1 MEEYCNKYDCNTNQV
16 EERFP
21 LSTECNMDCKKCPY
35 KM

>member
-21 LSTECNMDCKKCPY
+21 LSTECNMDCEKCLY